1 MVNIHQRLGGH
12 VTVGKTLRRATHLLA
27 AAAASMPAG
36 PVRAQQDGA
45 PVSIGTYRVIDS
57 HVLGEERRL
66 LIHLP
71 HGYEGAAI
79 SYPVVYHTYGDYLS
93 QYYAEAFSTLEQ
105 LGTSGRIP
113 QMILVGID
121 NIDRYRDLRPLTN
134 DGASSGADRYM
145 RFLTQELIP
154 FVERQYRTSPYRI
167 VVGPQAGAVF
177 GLYALQENPD
187 LFDAFILNNPFTSPP
202 NTEWLF
208 SHGSELF
215 GSDAPLQKFVYITFG
230 GADESESEIADVY
243 RLADSTVPMRDRGF
257 ELHLNSVVGNDDFI
271 VPLDLDKALKTL
283 FARYYVPDD
292 RYFADLAAIRT
303 FYADLSS
310 HYGFD
315 VPPAEHVMTRSA
327 DALHGR
333 GDLARTIEILEY
345 QTTLYPSMVNAWWRL
360 AGIAAERGEIDEAID
375 LYEKCQEIDSSMA
388 NFVTRRIEQLR
399 ARR

>member
-1 MVNIHQRLGGH
+1 MHR
-12 VTVGKTLRRATHLLA
+12 
-27 AAAASMPAG
+27 S
-36 PVRAQQDGA
+36 
-45 PVSIGTYRVIDS
+45 SIGTYRVIDS

-71 HGYEGAAI
+71 QGYEGAAI
-79 SYPVVYHTYGDYLS
+79 CYPVVYHRYGDHLS

-134 DGASSGADRYM
+134 DGASSGADNYM
-145 RFLTQELIP
+145 RFLTQEVIP

-208 SHGSELF
+208 SRGSELF
-215 GSDAPLQKFVYITFG
+215 GSEAPLQKFVYITLG

-243 RLADSTVPMRDRGF
+243 RLADLTVPMRDRGF

-303 FYADLSS
+303 FYADVSS
-310 HYGFD
+310 DYGFD

-327 DALHGR
+327 DALHAR

-345 QTTLYPSMVNAWWRL
+345 QTTLYPNMVNAWWRL
-360 AGIAAERGEIDEAID
+360 AGIAAERGEIDEAIN
-375 LYEKCQEIDSSMA
+375 LYEKCQEIDPSIV

-399 ARR
+399 ARP